1 MFAFYQVLFGQKMH
15 NSTPATGH
23 FTDPL
28 TFPKILYTLKK
39 SRVQTS
45 VKPGQIIQNFNGRFY
60 KKNMVQNPYQNAL
73 LPAPVGGGYSD
84 PDYWIW
90 CGSVVQGEDGA
101 YHMFASRWPKDLGFG
116 ANWLFN
122 CEIVRASSKIR
133 KVPIPFRRSCSDAG
147 DALF

>member
-1 MFAFYQVLFGQKMH
+1 
-15 NSTPATGH
+15 
-23 FTDPL
+23 
-28 TFPKILYTLKK
+28 
-39 SRVQTS
+39 
-45 VKPGQIIQNFNGRFY
+45 
-60 KKNMVQNPYQNAL
+60 MVQNPYQNAL

-122 CEIVRASSKIR
+122 CEIVRASSKNPEGPYTFQEV
-133 KVPIPFRRSCSDAG
+133 VPVTRWTARVLPRSGTANESVLQPHR
-147 DALF
+147 LFLAHGRGAMSR

>member
-1 MFAFYQVLFGQKMH
+1 
-15 NSTPATGH
+15 
-23 FTDPL
+23 
-28 TFPKILYTLKK
+28 
-39 SRVQTS
+39 
-45 VKPGQIIQNFNGRFY
+45 
-60 KKNMVQNPYQNAL
+60 MVQNPYQNAL

-116 ANWLFN
+116 ANWLLT
-122 CEIVRASSKIR
+122 AKSSGLPAKIR

-147 DALF
+147 DALFLTA

>member
-1 MFAFYQVLFGQKMH
+1 
-15 NSTPATGH
+15 
-23 FTDPL
+23 
-28 TFPKILYTLKK
+28 
-39 SRVQTS
+39 
-45 VKPGQIIQNFNGRFY
+45 
-60 KKNMVQNPYQNAL
+60 MVQNPYQNAL

-122 CEIVRASSKIR
+122 CEIVRASSKNPEGPYTFQE
-133 KVPIPFRRSCSDAG
+133 VVLGRRGRTFFDGMERAQSVHPQMEQNLLPLLYGNDLRWSDSRSR
-147 DALF
+147 

>member
-1 MFAFYQVLFGQKMH
+1 
-15 NSTPATGH
+15 
-23 FTDPL
+23 
-28 TFPKILYTLKK
+28 
-39 SRVQTS
+39 
-45 VKPGQIIQNFNGRFY
+45 
-60 KKNMVQNPYQNAL
+60 MVQNPYQNAL

-122 CEIVRASSKIR
+122 CEIVRASSKNPEAA
-133 KVPIPFRRSCSDAG
+133 PIPFRRSCSDAG
-147 DALF
+147 DAPFLTA

>member
-1 MFAFYQVLFGQKMH
+1 
-15 NSTPATGH
+15 
-23 FTDPL
+23 
-28 TFPKILYTLKK
+28 
-39 SRVQTS
+39 
-45 VKPGQIIQNFNGRFY
+45 
-60 KKNMVQNPYQNAL
+60 MVQNPYQNAL

-122 CEIVRASSKIR
+122 CEIVRASSKNPEGPYTFQE
-133 KVPIPFRRSCSDAG
+133 VVLGTPGTHFFLMA
-147 DALF
+147 